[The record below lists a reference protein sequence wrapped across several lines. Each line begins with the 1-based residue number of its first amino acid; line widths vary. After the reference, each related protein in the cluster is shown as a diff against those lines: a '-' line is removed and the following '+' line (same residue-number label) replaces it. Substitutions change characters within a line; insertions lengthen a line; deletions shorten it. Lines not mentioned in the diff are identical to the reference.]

1 MANTAA
7 YMAGRQK
14 YQRPQGM
21 LWAENSGTLVLSN
34 PSDEDSIKTYIP
46 IGYEIGADTADLEST
61 EDQYLNNF
69 LILTDDNRK
78 EFKFNTTRIENRERM
93 INGRMRSYHVAD
105 KLSIST
111 SWTNI
116 PSRSH
121 TTIPDFALTTVPN
134 PNPLLPN
141 LATVGKAVNS
151 GNSSYEYT
159 TDGGAGGAELLDW
172 YENHKGSFWVYLSY
186 DKYPNFGS
194 DADAKTHMAQYGQVV
209 EMFISNFEYSVN
221 RRGGLYDFWD
231 VSVTLEEV

>member
-21 LWAENSGTLVLSN
+21 LWAENSGTLVLTD
-34 PSDEDSIKTYIP
+34 PEDENSLPTYIP
-46 IGYEIGADTADLEST
+46 IGYEIGANTGSVSSSES
-61 EDQYLNNF
+61 EYLNNF

-105 KLSIST
+105 KLNIST
-111 SWTNI
+111 SWSNI

-121 TTIPDFALTTVPN
+121 ATLPSFSLTT
-134 PNPLLPN
+134 
-141 LATVGKAVNS
+141 GKATNS

-194 DADAKTHMAQYGQVV
+194 SAEAKTRMGQYGQVL

-221 RRGGLYDFWD
+221 RRGGMYDFWD

>member
-21 LWAENSGTLVLSN
+21 LWAENSGTLVLKNPLDSN
-34 PSDEDSIKTYIP
+34 SGTTYVP
-46 IGYEIGADTADLEST
+46 VGYEIGADTSALSPT

-69 LILTDDNRK
+69 IILTDDNR
-78 EFKFNTTRIENRERM
+78 EELKFTPTRIENKERM

-105 KLSIST
+105 KLTVAT
-111 SWTNI
+111 SWSNI

-121 TTIPDFALTTVPN
+121 SSLANFSTETGVSATT
-134 PNPLLPN
+134 
-141 LATVGKAVNS
+141 
-151 GNSSYEYT
+151 GNSLYEYT

-186 DKYPNFGS
+186 DKYTNFGS
-194 DADAKTHMAQYGQVV
+194 DAESKTNLAEYSQVI
-209 EMFISNFEYSVN
+209 EMFISNFDYSVTK
-221 RRGGLYDFWD
+221 RGGIYDFWD

>member
-1 MANTAA
+1 MILNELEETDLMANTAA

-21 LWAENSGTLVLSN
+21 LWAENSGTLVLKN
-34 PSDEDSIKTYIP
+34 PLVPEDGTTYVP
-46 IGYEIGADTADLEST
+46 VGYEIGADVSNLSPT

-69 LILTDDNRK
+69 IILTDDNR
-78 EFKFNTTRIENRERM
+78 EELKFTPTRIENKERM

-105 KLSIST
+105 KLTVAT
-111 SWTNI
+111 SWSSI

-121 TTIPDFALTTVPN
+121 ASLANFSTETGVSSTT
-134 PNPLLPN
+134 
-141 LATVGKAVNS
+141 
-151 GNSSYEYT
+151 GNSLYEYT

-194 DADAKTHMAQYGQVV
+194 DAESKTNLSEYSQVI
-209 EMFISNFEYSVN
+209 EMFISNFDYSVTK
-221 RRGGLYDFWD
+221 RGGIYDFWD

>member
-21 LWAENSGTLVLSN
+21 LWSENSGTLVLTN
-34 PSDEDSIKTYIP
+34 PSDTESLQTYIP
-46 IGYEIGADTADLEST
+46 VGYEIGAST
-61 EDQYLNNF
+61 GSLSASEDDYLNSF

-111 SWTNI
+111 SWSNI

-121 TTIPDFALTTVPN
+121 KELPNFSLTTVANQN
-134 PNPLLPN
+134 PELPN
-141 LATVGKAVNS
+141 VSTIGKATNS
-151 GNSSYEYT
+151 GNPSFEYT
-159 TDGGAGGAELLDW
+159 TDGGAGGAELLNW

-186 DKYPNFGS
+186 DKYQNFG
-194 DADAKTHMAQYGQVV
+194 DTAEAKTRMNQYGQVL
-209 EMFISNFEYSVN
+209 EMFISNFEYSVTK
-221 RRGGLYDFWD
+221 RGGLYDFWD

>member
-21 LWAENSGTLVLSN
+21 LWAENSGTLVLTN
-34 PSDEDSIKTYIP
+34 PSDQNSAKTYIP
-46 IGYEIGADTADLEST
+46 VGYEIGADTEALDSS
-61 EDQYLNNF
+61 EDQYLNSF

-93 INGRMRSYHVAD
+93 INGRMRSYHIAD
-105 KLSIST
+105 KLNIST
-111 SWTNI
+111 SWNNI

-121 TTIPDFALTTVPN
+121 KTLPDFSLTT
-134 PNPLLPN
+134 
-141 LATVGKAVNS
+141 GKAENS
-151 GNSSYEYT
+151 GNSSFEYT

-194 DADAKTHMAQYGQVV
+194 TAEAKTHIAQYGQVI

>member
-34 PSDEDSIKTYIP
+34 PSDSNSLKTYIP
-46 IGYEIGADTADLEST
+46 IGYEIGADTSDLESS
-61 EDQYLNNF
+61 ESEYLNNF

-105 KLSIST
+105 KLNIST

-121 TTIPDFALTTVPN
+121 AILPDFSLTT
-134 PNPLLPN
+134 
-141 LATVGKAVNS
+141 GKAVNS
-151 GNSSYEYT
+151 GNSSFEYT

-186 DKYPNFGS
+186 DKYPNFGTT
-194 DADAKTHMAQYGQVV
+194 AEAKTRMAQYGQVL

>member
-34 PSDEDSIKTYIP
+34 PSDSNSLKTYIP
-46 IGYEIGADTADLEST
+46 IGYEIGADTSDLESS
-61 EDQYLNNF
+61 ESEYLNNF

-105 KLSIST
+105 KLNIST

-121 TTIPDFALTTVPN
+121 AILPDFSLTT
-134 PNPLLPN
+134 
-141 LATVGKAVNS
+141 GKAVNS
-151 GNSSYEYT
+151 GNSSFEYT

-172 YENHKGSFWVYLSY
+172 YENHKGSLGILVL
-186 DKYPNFGS
+186 
-194 DADAKTHMAQYGQVV
+194 
-209 EMFISNFEYSVN
+209 
-221 RRGGLYDFWD
+221 
-231 VSVTLEEV
+231 